1 MGFEK
6 LEIAQRITQEL
17 HIEEKL
23 SFETHKLTALFKLLG
38 QLGWSIAS
46 QDPKVRE
53 RYNLYGHVQVQLK
66 AQKTDRRTLRIYLR
80 SGAPKYYLHENS
92 QLVIWRNQETRS
104 ATEERPLTK
113 REEEIYH
120 LLLAGLSQHAIAKD
134 LGISQRT
141 VEKHVQNLYK
151 KKGVK
156 SYNELLF
163 RED

>member
-1 MGFEK
+1 MEFGE
-6 LEIAQRITQEL
+6 LDIARKITQEL
-17 HIEEKL
+17 HIEDKL

-46 QDPKVRE
+46 QDSKARE
-53 RYNLYGHVQVQLK
+53 RYNLHGHAQAQLK
-66 AQKTDRRTLRIYLR
+66 ALKADRITLRIYLK
-80 SGAPKYYLHENS
+80 SGEPKYYLHESS
-92 QLVIWRNQETRS
+92 QLVIWRNQESR
-104 ATEERPLTK
+104 APIEERPLTQ
-113 REEEIYH
+113 REDEIYH

-151 KKGVK
+151 KRGVK

-163 RED
+163 RS